1 MLELLQEER
10 ELTELEVEEQL
21 ERLHELNDRIAAAQ
35 KRRDTFQNHY
45 REKMIRADEIFEQET
60 EHLRAEIDSLT
71 ATLRRFAELNI
82 TGKKRS
88 MKFPSGTL
96 SFTKQQPQFFIGG
109 VSVASDN
116 AALLEFVKSNH
127 AQFVRTKEFVDWDK
141 LRKNLD
147 FDGDNVTLA
156 DTGEIIPDMKV
167 QQLPDKFTV
176 KTTDSPLKKALDLE
190 TLHALNEEDEQD
202 ETTD

>member
-1 MLELLQEER
+1 MEIEQKLLVIRRLEKSIHDA
-10 ELTELEVEEQL
+10 ELKRDQSILFYQRCIAEAQDVFRKDTADDRFQL
-21 ERLHELNDRIAAAQ
+21 ENLMRSLQRYFDENPPTKGKSLKFAGGKFGYS
-35 KRRDTFQNHY
+35 KRTP
-45 REKMIRADEIFEQET
+45 
-60 EHLRAEIDSLT
+60 
-71 ATLRRFAELNI
+71 
-82 TGKKRS
+82 
-88 MKFPSGTL
+88 KFFYDGT
-96 SFTKQQPQFFIGG
+96 PA
-109 VSVASDN
+109 ASDN

-176 KTTDSPLKKALDLE
+176 KTTDSPLKNALDLE

>member
-1 MLELLQEER
+1 MEIEQKLLVIRSLEKSIR
-10 ELTELEVEEQL
+10 DAEVKRDKSIEFYRCCIAQAHDVFRKDTADDRFQL
-21 ERLHELNDRIAAAQ
+21 ENLIRSL
-35 KRRDTFQNHY
+35 KRY
-45 REKMIRADEIFEQET
+45 YDENPPTKGKSIK
-60 EHLRAEIDSLT
+60 
-71 ATLRRFAELNI
+71 FAG
-82 TGKKRS
+82 GKFGYSKRTP
-88 MKFPSGTL
+88 KF
-96 SFTKQQPQFFIGG
+96 FFDGEPA
-109 VSVASDN
+109 ASDN
-116 AALLEFVKSNH
+116 AALLEFVKNNH